1 MMLAGALALWLP
13 MNLRLRPGHMIGALA
28 GIGVGL
34 SNGLDAMPG
43 PPDIAYSLL
52 TDLPANR
59 ARVSLMVLF
68 FVTVLAGLPSALA
81 FGIAYTATFV
91 MAAARSEEQTS

>member
-34 SNGLDAMPG
+34 SNGLAAMPG
-43 PPDIAYSLL
+43 PPAIAYSLL

-59 ARVSLMVLF
+59 ARKSVVQGKSVSVRVDLGGRRIIQQKKREMITLKEHF
-68 FVTVLAGLPSALA
+68 TG
-81 FGIAYTATFV
+81 
-91 MAAARSEEQTS
+91 